1 MAGSSAR
8 YTISVTAWN
17 NLTNKVVNIMA
28 VKKDNANQ
36 KTEGNVDQIREI
48 LFGGHLRAFDERFEL
63 VESRLAKETEALR
76 KVTEKKFQDLERLAA
91 EVREEASD
99 RLGVEA
105 NSRDLALNKLELAL
119 GQSRADAE
127 NQMASMEDRF
137 SEEFR
142 QVRTEI
148 KALHKELSSALAQ
161 ADRTQTK
168 STEKLG
174 QDMVAREDLSELFR
188 SLAQNLQPE
197 QSKRDK

>member
-1 MAGSSAR
+1 
-8 YTISVTAWN
+8 
-17 NLTNKVVNIMA
+17 MA
-28 VKKDNANQ
+28 VKKDNTDQ

-137 SEEFR
+137 TEELKL
-142 QVRTEI
+142 VRTEI

-161 ADRTQTK
+161 ADRAQTRAAD
-168 STEKLG
+168 KLG
-174 QDMVAREDLSELFR
+174 QEKVAREDLSELFR

-197 QSKRDK
+197 KSKRGK